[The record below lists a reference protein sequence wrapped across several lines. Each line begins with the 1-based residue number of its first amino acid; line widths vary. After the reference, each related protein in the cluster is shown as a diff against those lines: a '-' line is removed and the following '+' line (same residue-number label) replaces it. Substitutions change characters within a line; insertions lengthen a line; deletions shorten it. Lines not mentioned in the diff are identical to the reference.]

1 MNRSRSERYA
11 DDLTIRS
18 DVSVSSKLRISPFL
32 GGKLVALLACSFFR
46 RGGLIR
52 SVDPVEVVFVYQR
65 VGGLS
70 SYDRVFLSPVNI
82 FSESLK
88 EGLSHRLKV
97 VGVH

>member
-1 MNRSRSERYA
+1 M
-11 DDLTIRS
+11 
-18 DVSVSSKLRISPFL
+18 
-32 GGKLVALLACSFFR
+32 ALLACSFFR

-88 EGLSHRLKV
+88 EGLSHR
-97 VGVH
+97 